1 MTRPGGFSAN
11 FHPDNL
17 DAFRSFC
24 SSRGEKY
31 TKVLEQLAL
40 AYIESNGELIS
51 NASLMPVPGAGSTH
65 ESHERKHAATS
76 SKVDLNALE
85 ERLSKLEE
93 DDQETKESFGIIF
106 ERLMEVEKAT
116 NCGRYSK

>member
-1 MTRPGGFSAN
+1 MGRAGAFSAN
-11 FHPDNL
+11 FNPDNL

-51 NASLMPVPGAGSTH
+51 DASLMSVPAAGS
-65 ESHERKHAATS
+65 SHERKHVATT
-76 SKVDLNALE
+76 SKGDLNAVE
-85 ERLSKLEE
+85 QRLTKLEQ
-93 DDQETKESFGIIF
+93 DDQETKETFGIIF

-116 NCGRYSK
+116 NCGQFRK

>member
-1 MTRPGGFSAN
+1 MARAGAFSAN

-51 NASLMPVPGAGSTH
+51 DASLMPVPRAGSTDQ
-65 ESHERKHAATS
+65 SKDVATT
-76 SKVDLNALE
+76 SKVDLNAVE

-93 DDQETKESFGIIF
+93 ADEFNAETFETIF
-106 ERLMEVEKAT
+106 KRLLEVEKST
-116 NCGRYSK
+116 NCGQFRK

>member
-1 MTRPGGFSAN
+1 MGRAGAFSAN
-11 FHPDNL
+11 FDPDNL

-24 SSRGEKY
+24 GGRGEKY